1 MNSDTES
8 STHAGDA
15 HGGPKTLH
23 RRFVRAVVP
32 DSLTIAAAS
41 FNFGSA
47 NVVIALAIASMKA
60 TLVALFFMHLI
71 WDKPVNAIIAI
82 AGFLFLGI
90 FLMFDFLDVTSRV
103 NYLPNN
109 MPPMQNATPAPDSM
123 NPLKT
128 PAPQPLTPAC
138 RRSHK
143 AAEEHRASDEQ
154 K

>member
-1 MNSDTES
+1 MSSDTES
-8 STHAGDA
+8 ATHAGQH
-15 HGGPKTLH
+15 HGGPRIYTANL
-23 RRFVRAVVP
+23 FALLF
-32 DSLTIAAAS
+32 LTVLTVAAAS

-47 NVVIALAIASMKA
+47 NVVIALAIASVKA

-71 WDKPVNAIIAI
+71 WEKPVNAIIAI

-109 MPPMQNATPAPDSM
+109 MPQMQNATPAPDSM

-128 PAPQPLTPAC
+128 PAPQPSDAGCRAC
-138 RRSHK
+138 GS
-143 AAEEHRASDEQ
+143 
-154 K
+154 

>member
-15 HGGPKTLH
+15 HGGPKIYTANL
-23 RRFVRAVVP
+23 FALMF
-32 DSLTIAAAS
+32 LTVLTVAAAS

-47 NVVIALAIASMKA
+47 NVVIALAIASVKA
-60 TLVALFFMHLI
+60 TLVALFFMHLV

-90 FLMFDFLDVTSRV
+90 FLMFDFLDVSTRD
-103 NYLPNN
+103 NLQPKN
-109 MPPMQNATPAPDSM
+109 MPPMQNATPAPNSM
-123 NPLKT
+123 NPLT
-128 PAPQPLTPAC
+128 TPQPRPMDPAPVEP
-138 RRSHK
+138 
-143 AAEEHRASDEQ
+143 EEH

>member
-1 MNSDTES
+1 M
-8 STHAGDA
+8 STHTEPHAH
-15 HGGPKTLH
+15 HGGPKIYTANL
-23 RRFVRAVVP
+23 FALLFLTIV
-32 DSLTIAAAS
+32 TIAAAS

-47 NVVIALAIASMKA
+47 NVVIALAIASVKA
-60 TLVALFFMHLI
+60 TLVALFFMHLV

-109 MPPMQNATPAPDSM
+109 MPQMQNATPAPDTM
-123 NPLKT
+123 NPLRT
-128 PAPQPLTPAC
+128 APPRPLDPAPAAPAVQ
-138 RRSHK
+138 
-143 AAEEHRASDEQ
+143 EEH